1 MKKALLFAVALV
13 LAFALVSCGPP
24 QAESGG
30 DGNESQ
36 GSARSEQ
43 SMLQSV
49 IDSGVLKAGIALTG
63 PPIGMRDD
71 QGEPL
76 GYDVDFA
83 KKMADE
89 LGVELEITEVTG
101 ETRIP
106 MLTSGRVDIVFANMT
121 GTLARAQAINFS
133 IPYLRVGIKMMV
145 PADSP
150 YSDASEL
157 NDPSIRIA
165 VGRGTTGEA
174 LAAELAPEAE
184 LVYVDDYTQQV
195 LLVRQG
201 RVDATFEDSSL
212 IDFTVGESSGE
223 LKAPPKLYTSDP
235 ICVGIPK
242 GDMAFVRWVDMFI
255 SWQISS
261 GWQADTYEK
270 WWGSRPTARLDS
282 PW

>member
-1 MKKALLFAVALV
+1 MKKASVFAVAL
-13 LAFALVSCGPP
+13 LIAFALVSCGPS
-24 QAESGG
+24 QVEGG
-30 DGNESQ
+30 GNESQ
-36 GSARSEQ
+36 AEGQAEM
-43 SMLQSV
+43 SMLQSI
-49 IDSGVLKAGIALTG
+49 IDSGTLKAGIALTG
-63 PPIGMRDD
+63 PPIGMRDNT
-71 QGEPL
+71 GEPL

-83 KKMADE
+83 KRMADE

-121 GTLARAQAINFS
+121 GTLARAQSINFS

-150 YSDASEL
+150 YTDASEL

-212 IDFTVGESSGE
+212 IDFTVGESGGE
-223 LKAPPKLYTSDP
+223 LKAPPRLYTSDP
-235 ICVGIPK
+235 ISVGIPK
-242 GDMAFVRWVDMFI
+242 GDMEFVRWVDMFI

>member
-1 MKKALLFAVALV
+1 MKKSFLFALALV
-13 LAFALVSCGPP
+13 LAFALVSCGAP
-24 QAESGG
+24 QAEGG
-30 DGNESQ
+30 GNDSQ
-36 GSARSEQ
+36 SAARTQ
-43 SMLQSV
+43 RSMLQSI
-49 IDSGVLKAGIALTG
+49 IDSGTLKAGIALTG

-150 YSDASEL
+150 YTDAAEL
-157 NDPSIRIA
+157 NDSRFRIA
-165 VGRGTTGEA
+165 VARGSTGES
-174 LAAELAPEAE
+174 LAAELTPNAE

-212 IDFTVGESSGE
+212 IDFTVGESDGE

-242 GDMAFVRWVDMFI
+242 GDMELVRWMDMFI

>member
-1 MKKALLFAVALV
+1 MKKSLFLATTVILAVV
-13 LAFALVSCGPP
+13 LVSCGPS
-24 QAESGG
+24 ET
-30 DGNESQ
+30 ESQ
-36 GSARSEQ
+36 AAKAAAGSQATG
-43 SMLQSV
+43 SMLQK
-49 IDSGVLKAGIALTG
+49 IIESGTLRAGIALSG

-83 KKMADE
+83 KKMAEE

-106 MLTSGRVDIVFANMT
+106 MLTSGRVDIVLANMT

-133 IPYLRVGIKMMV
+133 IPYLRVGIKMLV

-150 YSDASEL
+150 YTDASQL
-157 NDPSIRIA
+157 NDPSIKIA
-165 VGRGTTGEA
+165 IGRGTTGEA
-174 LAAELAPEAE
+174 LAKEYAPNAE

-201 RVDATFEDSSL
+201 RADAAFEDSSL
-212 IDFTVGESSGE
+212 IDFSVGESDGE

-242 GDMAFVRWVDMFI
+242 GDMEFVRWVDMFV
-255 SWQISS
+255 SWKISS
-261 GWQADTYEK
+261 GWQSEIYKK
-270 WWGSRPTARLDS
+270 WWGSEPTARLDS